1 MSTPRLTRPRLV
13 AINVS
18 LLALLVV
25 LTLIPLGGA
34 GVGSGEQPDRA
45 RGDYT
50 MVSGRIQGS
59 NTHALYLVDAANQE
73 LVALRWDIGRNGLIP
88 IGFRSLSADSKAG
101 RGSR

>member
-13 AINVS
+13 AINAC
-18 LLALLVV
+18 LLALLIA

-34 GVGSGEQPDRA
+34 GERNAQPDRA

-59 NTHALYLVDAANQE
+59 NTHALYLIDASNQE
-73 LVALRWDIGRNGLIP
+73 LVALRWDIGRNGLLP
-88 IGFRSLSADSKAG
+88 IGFRSLAADSKAG
-101 RGSR
+101 RGPR